1 MLVSSLDRNGEHH
14 MAKAYEHIADQLREA
29 IRAGQLMPGDRLPA
43 ETDLVQQHRRSLPT
57 IREALRLLQDE
68 GLIEKQHGRGNF
80 VRRPRT
86 PVLRTNMRHQWEK
99 DRAREP
105 EQARSQTG
113 ATEHDTGLQMNDLVF
128 HAHYGAAAAD
138 RSLAED
144 FGIPEGA
151 ALVKRVYR
159 TRYAAETAPFA
170 LVDSYLVRDMVA
182 ENPDLL
188 DETKEPWPG
197 GTQNQLLTLG
207 IELDRIV
214 ERVHARPPTP
224 EEAQEL
230 ELPPGT
236 SVIALRKTSYD
247 TDGRAVEISD
257 VTLPGDRTEML
268 FTTLLERW

>member
-1 MLVSSLDRNGEHH
+1 
-14 MAKAYEHIADQLREA
+14 MAKAYEQIADKLREA
-29 IRAGQLMPGDRLPA
+29 IRAGQLAPGARLPA
-43 ETDLVQQHRRSLPT
+43 ETDLVTHHRRSLPT
-57 IREALRLLQDE
+57 VREALRLLQDE

-99 DRAREP
+99 NRARDP
-105 EQARSQTG
+105 EQKRSQTG
-113 ATEHDTGLQMNDLVF
+113 ATEHDTGLQVNDLVF
-128 HAHYGAAAAD
+128 HAHYGEAKAD
-138 RSLAED
+138 KSLAED

-151 ALVKRVYR
+151 ALIERIYR
-159 TRYAAETAPFA
+159 TWYAAETAPFA
-170 LVDSYLVRDMVA
+170 LVSSYLIRDMVA

-207 IELDRIV
+207 IELDRIE
-214 ERVHARPPTP
+214 ERINARPPTP
-224 EEAQEL
+224 EEAEEL

-236 SVIALRKTSYD
+236 SVILLRKISYD
-247 TDGRAVEISD
+247 TQNRAVEISD

-268 FTTLLERW
+268 FTTPLERW